1 MEYLLGEFINHSK
14 SMMNEPLSS
23 IMTRNLVTAGPDD
36 TLSVA
41 REIFMRDRVHHL
53 PIVDG
58 NKLVGILTTYDLFK
72 FQGRNGSYNDVKIRE
87 LMTTHVATLEPD
99 DKVGSAAEL
108 FLENLFHA
116 VPIVKDGDL
125 HGIVT
130 SFDVLKYEFRKEY
143 PTQMV

>member
-1 MEYLLGEFINHSK
+1 
-14 SMMNEPLSS
+14 MMNEPLSS
-23 IMTRNLVTAGPDD
+23 IMTRNVVTAGPNDK
-36 TLSVA
+36 LSVA
-41 REIFMRDRVHHL
+41 RDIFMTNRVHHL

-58 NKLVGILTTYDLFK
+58 RKLVGILTTYDMFK
-72 FQGRNGSYNDVKIRE
+72 FNGRNGNFDSVLVRDV
-87 LMTTHVATLEPD
+87 MTTHLATLEPD

>member
-1 MEYLLGEFINHSK
+1 
-14 SMMNEPLSS
+14 
-23 IMTRNLVTAGPDD
+23 MTRNVITAGPNDK
-36 TLSVA
+36 LSVA
-41 REIFMRDRVHHL
+41 RDIFMRDRVHHL

-58 NKLVGILTTYDLFK
+58 RKLVGILTTYDLFK
-72 FQGRNGSYNDVKIRE
+72 FQGHNGNYDTAKIRDI
-87 LMTTHVATLEPD
+87 MTTHLATLEPE

-116 VPIVKDGDL
+116 VPVVKDGDL
-125 HGIVT
+125 LGIVT

>member
-1 MEYLLGEFINHSK
+1 
-14 SMMNEPLSS
+14 MMNEPLSS
-23 IMTRNLVTAGPDD
+23 IMTRNVVTAGPDD
-36 TLSVA
+36 KLSVA
-41 REIFMRDRVHHL
+41 REIFMRNRVHHL

-58 NKLVGILTTYDLFK
+58 RKLVGILTTYDMFK
-72 FQGRNGSYNDVKIRE
+72 WNGKNGDIDSVLVRDV
-87 LMTTHVATLEPD
+87 MTTHLATLEPD